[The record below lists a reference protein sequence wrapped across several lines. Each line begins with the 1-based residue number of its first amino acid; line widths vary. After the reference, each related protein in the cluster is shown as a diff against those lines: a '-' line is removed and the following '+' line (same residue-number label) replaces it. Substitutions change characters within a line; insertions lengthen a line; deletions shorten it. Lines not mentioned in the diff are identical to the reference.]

1 MSPPFPLP
9 SSSIG
14 AVNPTTNSPL
24 RYKSS
29 RTHARAGA
37 PPPTPRLAPSLC
49 LPLQRRWGPPPLPAT
64 GRHHRRR
71 QPRRRATLSSWFV
84 CPALASFRFSRLA
97 RWFLLPCTL
106 DPAPSL
112 LPRRAV
118 LLAPRGCGPALL
130 AAEFDRIAANGN
142 GISPSRHLYPAIFRP
157 FSRLCSCLFRGCL
170 RTAEQGTFSPR
181 R

>member
-37 PPPTPRLAPSLC
+37 PPPTPRLAPSPA
-49 LPLQRRWGPPPLPAT
+49 LPAPTAPVGASAVAGHRTPPPPSST
-64 GRHHRRR
+64 SPPRHTVELVRT
-71 QPRRRATLSSWFV
+71 PRPRLLSLFSPRCFV
-84 CPALASFRFSRLA
+84 
-97 RWFLLPCTL
+97 LPCTL